1 MEALVTA
8 SALSATPIDTLHHN
22 KLFSSSTQFY
32 EDHSAAIPSIKSLD
46 PSAALDGLHALTNRV
61 LPAFRP
67 GRTFGR
73 RTTPNSARQTRSPS
87 PSLLP
92 TKIQEREACTLQQ
105 LEQQFDSYHR
115 QIFDGDFV
123 AQSEAVQQTLLDEVN
138 TWLEKGMIT
147 LRTLEERE
155 QERRKKRASGASPS
169 EPGTNRRNQMQ
180 ERMRNLFAKICALYA
195 PLIPTKPIE
204 VDAGESRF
212 DFIF

>member
-1 MEALVTA
+1 M
-8 SALSATPIDTLHHN
+8 
-22 KLFSSSTQFY
+22 
-32 EDHSAAIPSIKSLD
+32 D

-73 RTTPNSARQTRSPS
+73 RPPPNSAHQTHSPS

-92 TKIQEREACTLQQ
+92 TKIQEREARTLQQ
-105 LEQQFDSYHR
+105 LEQQFNSYHR
-115 QIFDGDFV
+115 QIFDGDFA

-147 LRTLEERE
+147 LKTLEERE

-169 EPGTNRRNQMQ
+169 EPGTNHRNQMQ
-180 ERMRNLFAKICALYA
+180 ERMRNLFVKICALYT
-195 PLIPTKPIE
+195 PLTPIKPIE
-204 VDAGESRF
+204 VDAGELRF